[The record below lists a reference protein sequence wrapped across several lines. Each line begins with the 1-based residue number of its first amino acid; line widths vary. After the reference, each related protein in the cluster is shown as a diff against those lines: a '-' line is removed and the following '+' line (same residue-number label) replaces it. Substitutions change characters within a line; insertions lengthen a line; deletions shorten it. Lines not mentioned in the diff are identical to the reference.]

1 MQRPLTGRQ
10 VVMQA
15 QQAGEG
21 TRMAHSPE
29 WLGRLMEQYKQLPEF
44 VREDLLEGLLV
55 GGGIALPVAMLP
67 NQDAEERAAALLGGI
82 TAATLGGAASRRIGA
97 AIGARIHSGALPEG
111 SFGYN
116 LGRVMG
122 REDMLD
128 VMPDI
133 MGTAPKP
140 TIKGRDY
147 GRAIGRAVGDE
158 AFGVAGTIGAL
169 AAAQAMDSTP
179 DEQPQPT
186 MGEVVLG
193 TVPGAVIGTAA
204 SGLMGGMIDTV
215 GLNRM
220 MMNPDLS
227 SEEMLDGLRRH
238 TVFTRGRT

>member
-1 MQRPLTGRQ
+1 
-10 VVMQA
+10 MQA
-15 QQAGEG
+15 QQAGEPG
-21 TRMAHSPE
+21 RMASGPQ
-29 WLGRLMEQYKQLPEF
+29 WLNQMMETYQRLPEF

-55 GGGIALPVAMLP
+55 GGGIALPVATLP

-82 TAATLGGAASRRIGA
+82 GAATLGGAASRKIGA
-97 AIGARIHSGALPEG
+97 AIGARLNKDPLPEG

-122 REDMLD
+122 RKDMLD
-128 VMPDI
+128 IVPDI
-133 MGTAPKP
+133 TGTAPP
-140 TIKGRDY
+140 PVITGREY
-147 GRAIGRAVGDE
+147 GRAVGRAIGDE

-204 SGLMGGMIDTV
+204 SGLMGGMVDTV

-238 TVFTRGRT
+238 TVFTRGKA